1 MSRITLNVGGR
12 LFETTV
18 QTLTKCPDSYFSAFC
33 GSDYR
38 VEEEA
43 RFIDRDPRLFEIV
56 LGFLRQGVISQ
67 AEFDREIINDEF
79 AFYNLPAPQWPAK
92 AVELVVPICLEWKY
106 LSNRFVQH
114 GITPRDSA
122 MPFLRGSL
130 MGEHFINKILPTLA
144 DAFDD
149 PDSDRKILC
158 KLQKVATK
166 HGFNKEFRLEI
177 HETTADGNPY
187 GELIFEKL

>member
-18 QTLTKCPDSYFSAFC
+18 QTLTKYADSYFSAFY
-33 GSDYR
+33 GGDFR
-38 VEEEA
+38 ADAEEA

-67 AEFDREIINDEF
+67 GEFDREIINDEF
-79 AFYNLPAPQWPAK
+79 AFYNLPAPQWPAEP
-92 AVELVVPICLEWKY
+92 VELVVPICLEWKY
-106 LSNRFVQH
+106 NSSFVEH

-130 MGEHFINKILPTLA
+130 MGEHFIVKIIPALV
-144 DAFDD
+144 DAFDYQ
-149 PDSDRKILC
+149 DSDRKILR

-166 HGFNKEFRLEI
+166 HGFNTEFRLEI
-177 HETTADGNPY
+177 HETTTDGNPY